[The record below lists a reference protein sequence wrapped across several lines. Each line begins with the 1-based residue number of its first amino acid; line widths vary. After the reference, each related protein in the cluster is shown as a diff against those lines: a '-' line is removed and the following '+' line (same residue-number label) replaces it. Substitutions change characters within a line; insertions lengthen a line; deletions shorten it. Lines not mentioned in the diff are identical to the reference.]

1 MQLPL
6 WLKQN
11 EFWINMF
18 AYSHAMINPIIYITF
33 NANFKKAFKRFL
45 CCSNEFIP
53 NEYSRNC
60 EFMNLWS
67 FEVWRNEFLR
77 LLLLCRKLDLQ
88 CSARFM
94 SFWKTFIY
102 ILFHF
107 RFLINI
113 LLLTDN
119 AKHELNNVGSLSPER
134 TVLRTD
140 SRVKVLAKDGL
151 RRESGQGIVLG
162 VVCHRCWLHW
172 RRYWK
177 IILKKRM
184 DASFKNEC
192 KFCQVAI
199 KYYSTK

>member
-1 MQLPL
+1 M
-6 WLKQN
+6 KQN

-60 EFMNLWS
+60 EFTNLPLKFGGMNSS
-67 FEVWRNEFLR
+67 FCYFYVGNSI
-77 LLLLCRKLDLQ
+77 
-88 CSARFM
+88 CSARNVLWGKHLF
-94 SFWKTFIY
+94 
-102 ILFHF
+102 ILFLHF

-140 SRVKVLAKDGL
+140 SRVIRVNAKDNQGIN
-151 RRESGQGIVLG
+151 GQGIVLG
-162 VVCHRCWLHW
+162 VVCHRCWPHSVKVNGLTW
-172 RRYWK
+172 
-177 IILKKRM
+177 
-184 DASFKNEC
+184 
-192 KFCQVAI
+192 
-199 KYYSTK
+199 

>member
-1 MQLPL
+1 MAHAIFSPTQQLPL

-60 EFMNLWS
+60 EFIILWS
-67 FEVWRNEFLR
+67 LAEWIPPFVTTFFGG
-77 LLLLCRKLDLQ
+77 KLNLPVHDGVLWV
-88 CSARFM
+88 FGKHL
-94 SFWKTFIY
+94 F

-134 TVLRTD
+134 TVLRAD
-140 SRVKVLAKDGL
+140 SRVRVLAKDGQ
-151 RRESGQGIVLG
+151 RTESVQGIRGQGIVLS
-162 VVCHRCWLHW
+162 VVCHRCQW
-172 RRYWK
+172 RR
-177 IILKKRM
+177 
-184 DASFKNEC
+184 
-192 KFCQVAI
+192 
-199 KYYSTK
+199 